1 MVLSRITIIVGLVV
15 LSACGSAEVKEGEH
29 PAESALPDGEQLF
42 VQNCASCHGCDGT
55 LGMSGANDLS
65 ESTMTFNEVKFTI
78 EKGTDNGMPR
88 FKEILS
94 NEAELDAVVEFV
106 LTLKKAKKGE

>member
-1 MVLSRITIIVGLVV
+1 MVLKYLSIACMALSVV
-15 LSACGSAEVKEGEH
+15 SCSSNEVKE
-29 PAESALPDGEQLF
+29 ADSTNKITALPDGEKLF

-55 LGMSGANDLS
+55 LGMSGAHDLS

-94 NEAELDAVVEFV
+94 DEAEMDAVVEHV
-106 LTLKKAKKGE
+106 LTLKKKK

>member
-1 MVLSRITIIVGLVV
+1 MRITAVVGFLALV
-15 LSACGSAEVKEGEH
+15 SCSSPEVKEGT
-29 PAESALPDGEQLF
+29 PGESALPDGEKLF

-55 LGMSGANDLS
+55 LGMSGAHDLS
-65 ESTMTFNEVKFTI
+65 DSKMTFNEVKFTI

-106 LTLKKAKKGE
+106 LTLKKAKKEN

>member
-1 MVLSRITIIVGLVV
+1 MVLKNWVALVGIVALT
-15 LSACGSAEVKEGEH
+15 ACSGTEVKEGNADQE
-29 PAESALPDGEQLF
+29 PTRLPDGEKLF

-55 LGMSGANDLS
+55 LGMSGAHDLS
-65 ESTMTFNEVKFTI
+65 ESEMTFSEVKFTI

-94 NEAELDAVVEFV
+94 DEAEMDAVVEHV
-106 LTLKKAKKGE
+106 LTLKKKK